1 MATLFLKTSRRLL
14 LKTWVSVIC
23 FHSDTHP
30 SDLFW
35 TRHRPRLME
44 TKNLHCYKTSRSVTE
59 NIALRRPLSTV
70 WNLCR
75 RPSTR
80 AYSRSNIDWF
90 PYQKVSLC
98 LCVYI
103 SLNGIIYNIVVTQH
117 CTRWKNRS
125 ATSMSP
131 VLNRR
136 ANRLPPTTLIRPW
149 RTRVIVCWRPSLGLP
164 MPLLQPKTLL
174 LKYVG
179 ECLWSQIAFVFTWLW
194 CVTVTIVSE
203 RTFE

>member
-1 MATLFLKTSRRLL
+1 MTYIPQIYSEHNTGPDWWKRKTSIAAKHHELL
-14 LKTWVSVIC
+14 
-23 FHSDTHP
+23 
-30 SDLFW
+30 
-35 TRHRPRLME
+35 PRIS
-44 TKNLHCYKTSRSVTE
+44 HCE
-59 NIALRRPLSTV
+59 G
-70 WNLCR
+70 LCR
-75 RPSTR
+75 QSGTCVAGRQR
-80 AYSRSNIDWF
+80 ERSRVRTSAGLRIKRLF
-90 PYQKVSLC
+90 SLC
-98 LCVYI
+98 LCVYTRP
-103 SLNGIIYNIVVTQH
+103 NGIIHKIVVTQH

-136 ANRLPPTTLIRPW
+136 ANRLPPTTWSRPW
-149 RTRVIVCWRPSLGLP
+149 RTRVTECRRPSLGLP

-179 ECLWSQIAFVFTWLW
+179 ECLWSQITFVFRWLS